1 MFDLSLVIEYL
12 AIAMLNAKATLSAKW
27 AACTLSIV
35 DVWILAVWPGST
47 HALAVIVHVRTDAYT
62 AFCQFYGT
70 DAQQTQ
76 NNDNE

>member
-1 MFDLSLVIEYL
+1 
-12 AIAMLNAKATLSAKW
+12 
-27 AACTLSIV
+27 
-35 DVWILAVWPGST
+35 LAVWPGST

>member
-1 MFDLSLVIEYL
+1 
-12 AIAMLNAKATLSAKW
+12 MLNAKATLSAKW